1 MYIEDQAKY
10 SVIANR
16 RRAIPAIQDGLKPV
30 QRRVMY
36 GAFVRNLNTPSAHK
50 KSAQLVGMVM
60 GDYHPH
66 GDSCLGGD
74 TKLYLLD
81 NTTITIEQAYLS
93 GVKELHILATDK
105 LCNIVPAIA
114 THFRVGKKD
123 KKEYNI
129 ILSNGAIAKCTDN
142 HPFRTQYGGWC
153 RADELKPNTRLY
165 SQTIKTDS
173 SNRLTIAGNTVHSI
187 VHDYYYGKPAEG
199 YDRHH
204 VDGNYLNNLP
214 SNLVFIF
221 KKDHVS
227 HHGADESSLMGLQKG
242 REEMFGEN
250 GKFRDKIARKNSVL
264 ATEYNKDQGIRRF
277 QYVIN
282 IMREKNMPITEEV
295 YESFR
300 GQVYNLPM
308 IDRLLK
314 KHPEYGSSFEELVN
328 YQPRNLGEIYKE
340 RMDDIKP
347 AVQFEEKQIN
357 KPVEFYHSS
366 RHMLYSMFDRI
377 IDYGL
382 ELTVEN
388 YYKFIDIIHSKSN
401 VDPEKIN
408 YLINLYK
415 IERPYIVDVQIIEYP
430 EELTFYD
437 FTVEGHENMMIPVA
451 SEYNEYISNVIGYNV
466 PMICVH
472 NSIYEAIVTL
482 SSWFK
487 TKYPLMY
494 GYGNWGNVS
503 GAGAASM
510 RYTECALS
518 KFGYD
523 VMIDELAQSNNIVD
537 WLDAY
542 SRDKKEPEYL
552 PAKLPILLINGS
564 FGIGVG
570 MSINVPSH
578 NIGEVIDAT
587 INLINNP
594 KKDVVLI
601 PDFPQECELVDTD
614 WKEICNTGRGSFKVR
629 GKIITEQDK
638 KGNYILHIISLPDQ
652 VNCTAVYEKICSM
665 ISDKQLPMIKDIYNS
680 LKNGKPDI
688 IIHLRPGSD
697 PSYVK
702 QVIYAKTQ
710 VQQTVS
716 VNFEAVSMN
725 GIDLE
730 RFSYKNYLLQF
741 IDQRMSI
748 KFRLYCNKLQKVMTR
763 HLQVDAFVKVI
774 QSKEFDKIMNMIRK
788 YNGTDDTTIVEY
800 MIKTCNISDIQAKFI
815 LGRTLPQLSKG
826 HLKNYIAERDELQ
839 KKIDIF
845 MKFVTDDGTLIKN
858 EIITELKEMK
868 AKYNTPRLCN
878 VISGKESEDIPKGT
892 FKIVIT
898 EKNYIR
904 KIPDVDKVGVVRKD
918 NPKFILRVDNA
929 ENILIFDNKGKVFN
943 LPIHKIPISDK
954 SAPGTDIRILV
965 RNLTSDIAAVF
976 YEPIFTKISK
986 SNLKHYLTILTKSN
1000 TIKKLD
1006 IEDFLNVSPSGLLY
1020 SKIRP
1025 EDEVVGVSLVPH
1037 NLDIAICSGHKVL
1050 RCKLK
1055 DVPLYKRNAS
1065 GAKAMNTNGFINGMS
1080 VLYPEA
1086 SDIVVITKNGKFNR
1100 FNIAMLDCHSR
1111 GRSGNKVIKLDSTD
1125 EILNVYGVDEHD
1137 IIRVLTPDGVEEVA
1151 VANIKIKSS
1160 IAAGTKMITSKGP
1173 IVRADI
1179 VRPTK

>member
-66 GDSCLGGD
+66 GDSCLAGG
-74 TKLYLLD
+74 TKLYLS
-81 NTTITIEQAYLS
+81 NGSTITIEEAYLS
-93 GVKELHILATDK
+93 GKDYDILACDK
-105 LCNIVPAIA
+105 QNRIFEVTA
-114 THFRVGKKD
+114 THFRLGKVD
-123 KKEYNI
+123 TTRYDIE
-129 ILSNGAIAKCTDN
+129 LSNGGILKCTDN
-142 HPFRTQYGGWC
+142 HPIRLSDGSWK
-153 RADELKPNTRLY
+153 RADELNIGDQLFSIDLDTSSPDGNFDINNGI
-165 SQTIKTDS
+165 TIK
-173 SNRLTIAGNTVHSI
+173 
-187 VHDYYYGKPAEG
+187 
-199 YDRHH
+199 
-204 VDGNYLNNLP
+204 
-214 SNLVFIF
+214 
-221 KKDHVS
+221 
-227 HHGADESSLMGLQKG
+227 
-242 REEMFGEN
+242 
-250 GKFRDKIARKNSVL
+250 
-264 ATEYNKDQGIRRF
+264 
-277 QYVIN
+277 
-282 IMREKNMPITEEV
+282 
-295 YESFR
+295 
-300 GQVYNLPM
+300 
-308 IDRLLK
+308 
-314 KHPEYGSSFEELVN
+314 
-328 YQPRNLGEIYKE
+328 EIY
-340 RMDDIKP
+340 I
-347 AVQFEEKQIN
+347 V
-357 KPVEFYHSS
+357 S
-366 RHMLYSMFDRI
+366 R
-377 IDYGL
+377 
-382 ELTVEN
+382 
-388 YYKFIDIIHSKSN
+388 KSEQ
-401 VDPEKIN
+401 PE
-408 YLINLYK
+408 
-415 IERPYIVDVQIIEYP
+415 Q
-430 EELTFYD
+430 FYD
-437 FTVEGHENMMIPVA
+437 FTVEGYENMMIPVK
-451 SEYNEYISNVIGYNV
+451 SGPGDIMN
-466 PMICVH
+466 MICVH

-601 PDFPQECELVDTD
+601 PDFPQECELIDTD

-943 LPIHKIPISDK
+943 LPVHKIPISDK

-976 YEPIFTKISK
+976 YEPIFTRISK